1 MTLSKSLTSRAFLAP
16 ALAIPFALAVAGCSA
31 DDVEL
36 NGKIFDV
43 VGLNGQKTK
52 SGEPKM
58 AARAPLVMPPNL
70 ERVPEPGASPESQVA
85 TSEVASL
92 QDPDKIKKT
101 SRAELERQQAEYCKK
116 NYELAKAH
124 GDQNADQAAGPL
136 GPCRASVL
144 TAVQQ
149 WTKGDDADEDD
160 QQ

>member
-1 MTLSKSLTSRAFLAP
+1 MSKCLTSRAFLGG

-52 SGEPKM
+52 SGEPKI
-58 AARAPLVMPPNL
+58 AARAPLVMPPNM
-70 ERVPEPGASPESQVA
+70 ERIPEPGAPPEGQLA
-85 TSEVASL
+85 ASEVASL
-92 QDPDKIKKT
+92 QDPDKVKKT
-101 SRAELERQQAEYCKK
+101 SHVELERQQAEYCKK

-149 WTKGDDADEDD
+149 WNKGDDADQAED
-160 QQ
+160 Q

>member
-1 MTLSKSLTSRAFLAP
+1 MSKSLTSRVFLSR
-16 ALAIPFALAVAGCSA
+16 ALAVPFALAIAGCSA

-43 VGLNGQKTK
+43 VGLNGQKT
-52 SGEPKM
+52 SGADPKV
-58 AARAPLVMPPNL
+58 AARAPLVMPPNT
-70 ERVPEPGASPESQVA
+70 ERIPEPGAPPDSQAA
-85 TSEVASL
+85 TSEVAAL

-116 NYELAKAH
+116 NYELAQAH

-144 TAVQQ
+144 SAIQQ
-149 WTKGDDADEDD
+149 WNKGDDADQD
-160 QQ
+160 QDQ

>member
-1 MTLSKSLTSRAFLAP
+1 MSKSLTSRMFLAR
-16 ALAIPFALAVAGCSA
+16 AFAVPFALAVAGCSA

-36 NGKIFDV
+36 NGKLFDV

-52 SGEPKM
+52 SGEPKI

-70 ERVPEPGASPESQVA
+70 ERVPEPGAPAEGQA
-85 TSEVASL
+85 AASEVASL

-116 NYELAKAH
+116 NYEMAQAH
-124 GDQNADQAAGPL
+124 GDQNADQAVGPL

-144 TAVQQ
+144 SAIQQ
-149 WTKGDDADEDD
+149 WNKGDDADEDD